1 MAISF
6 KMAIIRPN
14 GEIDILIRTKYPT
27 LPEMQDFVG
36 GYLEEIPTVISR
48 QHDKQVHVRIQHDPH
63 PSLEIGEGPE
73 LQKITTQ
80 FYRPVVFADEEGLMK
95 KLPFNDLGSALCGR
109 ELVGTI
115 LVIEINPEDEEG

>member
-36 GYLEEIPTVISR
+36 GYLEEIPTAISSNT
-48 QHDKQVHVRIQHDPH
+48 KQVHARILHDPH
-63 PSLEIGEGPE
+63 PNLEIGEGPE
-73 LQKITTQ
+73 LQEITTQ
-80 FYRPVVFADEEGLMK
+80 FYKPVVFADEEGLMK
-95 KLPFNDLGSALCGR
+95 KLPFNDLGSMLCGR

-115 LVIEINPEDEEG
+115 LVIEINPEDER